1 MAQRNL
7 PMARVKRQTQSVTA
21 SQDAA
26 IGAGIRLLLVLLL
39 LIGTALALDWLL
51 RSDNFPVEN
60 VHFEGP
66 FKHVTKEQ
74 LVKTVEDQ
82 VRGNFFALDLDT
94 IKARMEA
101 LPWIYRASV
110 RRHWPR
116 DLYINFSEQQLV
128 ARWGE
133 QAWLNEAGEL
143 LRLADTSTADL
154 DLPELNGPQ
163 GTHAQVLQYYHDFAR
178 QLQQSGLHISAVN
191 LSSRRTWSVRLNDGF
206 TLLLAREDPQRKL
219 MRFSQVYA
227 HKLAALERNIKQV
240 DLRYANG
247 LSVEWLETPAKPLQA
262 GLIQA
267 H

>member
-1 MAQRNL
+1 MERMRRQRL
-7 PMARVKRQTQSVTA
+7 SATA
-21 SQDAA
+21 SHDAA
-26 IGAGIRLLLVLLL
+26 ISAGIRLLLVLLL
-39 LIGTALALDWLL
+39 LIGAALALDWLL

-82 VRGNFFALDLDT
+82 ARGNFFALDLDA

-128 ARWGE
+128 AHWGE
-133 QAWLNEAGEL
+133 QAWLNETGEL
-143 LRLADTSTADL
+143 VRLPDTSTADS

-178 QLQQSGLHISAVN
+178 QLQSSGLHISAVN
-191 LSSRRTWSVRLNDGF
+191 LSSRRTWSVRLSNGF
-206 TLLLAREDPQRKL
+206 TLLLAREDPQHKL
-219 MRFSQVYA
+219 MRFVQVYA
-227 HKLAALERNIKQV
+227 RKLAALEDNIKRV
-240 DLRYANG
+240 DLRYTNG
-247 LSVEWLETPAKPLQA
+247 LSVEWLEAPAKPLQA

>member
-1 MAQRNL
+1 MR
-7 PMARVKRQTQSVTA
+7 RQTRNATA

-26 IGAGIRLLLVLLL
+26 ISAGIRLLSVLLL
-39 LIGTALALDWLL
+39 LIGTALVLDWLL

-82 VRGNFFALDLDT
+82 ARGNFFALDLDA
-94 IKARMEA
+94 IKARIEA
-101 LPWIYRASV
+101 SPWIYRASV

-116 DLYINFSEQQLV
+116 DLYITFSEQQLV

-143 LRLADTSTADL
+143 VRLPDASTAGL

-163 GTHAQVLQYYHDFAR
+163 GTHAQVLHYYHNFAR
-178 QLQQSGLHISAVN
+178 QLQQSGLRVSAIN
-191 LSSRRTWSVRLNDGF
+191 LSSRRTWSVRLSNGF
-206 TLLLAREDPQRKL
+206 TLLLARDEPQIKL
-219 MRFSQVYA
+219 ARFVQVYA
-227 HKLAALERNIKQV
+227 YKLAALEGNIKRV
-240 DLRYANG
+240 DLRYTNG
-247 LSVEWLETPAKPLQA
+247 LSVEWLEPPAKPLQA